1 MNFKKIVIEFIT
13 IFAISLVVCIGVT
26 FLWNLVF
33 HGVAIIDWETS
44 FRFAILFGII
54 FPIIN
59 SRKNKFWEVQSAIM
73 FEKQNQPGQLEKYSK
88 QNFYFSLLSILCL
101 ILSLT
106 VFYPLSMKVDKYSTT
121 ILTILAYSFYILQG
135 TSFLLTI
142 VTFIKSIPLVKAKK
156 NYLNYFVLII
166 SILVFTIF
174 GYELYW
180 FLIHI

>member
-59 SRKNKFWEVQSAIM
+59 SRKNKF
-73 FEKQNQPGQLEKYSK
+73 
-88 QNFYFSLLSILCL
+88 
-101 ILSLT
+101 
-106 VFYPLSMKVDKYSTT
+106 
-121 ILTILAYSFYILQG
+121 
-135 TSFLLTI
+135 
-142 VTFIKSIPLVKAKK
+142 
-156 NYLNYFVLII
+156 
-166 SILVFTIF
+166 
-174 GYELYW
+174 
-180 FLIHI
+180 